1 MARGVMRLPLL
12 TLGVFSI
19 FSGYFRALGNFG
31 FDAAAF
37 PVLVG
42 SFVELDFDEEEEFG
56 KVGSRPAFDGLR
68 QSFWNHCQS
77 FTS

>member
-1 MARGVMRLPLL
+1 MRLPFE
-12 TLGVFSI
+12 TLGVLSCFSLN
-19 FSGYFRALGNFG
+19 FRTAGDFG

-37 PVLVG
+37 AVLVG
-42 SFVELDFDEEEEFG
+42 AFVELDFDEEEEFG